1 MEDLIT
7 QFPLIRQG
15 PHIKW
20 HLEYLFT
27 ASPIIVFLVNVFNTM
42 YIFKVKYCKYDLC
55 LTQTVNN
62 LCKI

>member
-1 MEDLIT
+1 LY
-7 QFPLIRQG
+7 F
-15 PHIKW
+15 
-20 HLEYLFT
+20 
-27 ASPIIVFLVNVFNTM
+27 IVFLVNVFNTM